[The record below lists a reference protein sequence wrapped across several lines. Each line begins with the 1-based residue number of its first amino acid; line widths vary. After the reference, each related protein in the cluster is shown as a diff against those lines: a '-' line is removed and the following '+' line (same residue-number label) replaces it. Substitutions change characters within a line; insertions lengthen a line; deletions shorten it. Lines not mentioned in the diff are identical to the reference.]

1 MNTYHSYSVL
11 ETEQIASNFAKTLQ
25 KGDVIAFRGNL
36 GAGKTAFV
44 RGLAAGLSVSG
55 EVSSPTFALVHEYTG
70 DTVTLYHFDM
80 YRINDFED
88 LYSTGFFDYLETD
101 AILAI
106 EWSEQI
112 QQVLPKH
119 TITVEIQYVNDQER
133 TIIIHSERTCHEDTC
148 N

>member
-44 RGLAAGLSVSG
+44 RGLAAGLSVAG

>member
-25 KGDVIAFRGNL
+25 KGDIIAFRGNL

-112 QQVLPKH
+112 QQVLPEH